1 MTNSQGWIMLYRQ
14 FLEWEWYNDTN
25 TKVLFIHLIL
35 KANHKDNR
43 YKGRL
48 IKRGTLLTGRSM
60 LSKEV
65 GLSEQQVRTSLS
77 KLKSTNEITIE
88 STKQGT
94 VIMIVNYDKYQSAT
108 NEVTTEQP
116 TSNQRVT
123 TNNNDNKEKNEKKD
137 NNISTFLEWF
147 NVQKEVHTGKKG
159 AFKTLSTTDVN
170 NLKQL
175 KRVYEETDF
184 DVAFVGMASNPW
196 VKENGA
202 MNPAHFLRVDN
213 FNRYL
218 DSGVKRLPALSRI
231 AAHTAVQSGGSIL
244 QGYIDK
250 GYTIEEIQNYAK

>member
-48 IKRGTLLTGRSM
+48 VQRGTLLTGRSI

-137 NNISTFLEWF
+137 SKQVPSWNDFKKWGDEKLIGLG
-147 NVQKEVHTGKKG
+147 KEPRLYEYDMKARYEAWVENGWRDSTGKEIERWK
-159 AFKTLSTTDVN
+159 AKLTNTVPY
-170 NLKQL
+170 LKVFEPQ
-175 KRVYEETDF
+175 
-184 DVAFVGMASNPW
+184 A
-196 VKENGA
+196 KENETI
-202 MNPAHFLRVDN
+202 
-213 FNRYL
+213 
-218 DSGVKRLPALSRI
+218 RI
-231 AAHTAVQSGGSIL
+231 PL
-244 QGYIDK
+244 
-250 GYTIEEIQNYAK
+250 

>member
-1 MTNSQGWIMLYRQ
+1 MLYRQ

-48 IKRGTLLTGRSM
+48 VQRGTLLTGRSI

-123 TNNNDNKEKNEKKD
+123 TNNNDNND
-137 NNISTFLEWF
+137 NND
-147 NVQKEVHTGKKG
+147 KEVSKQVPSWDEFKEYGFAKLELLNKDASQYEYSLKAKYESWVDNGWVDGKGQNIVNWKL
-159 AFKTLSTTDVN
+159 KLLSTVPFLKEVKKQKTNSYGGQDIRDVI
-170 NLKQL
+170 
-175 KRVYEETDF
+175 
-184 DVAFVGMASNPW
+184 A
-196 VKENGA
+196 GA
-202 MNPAHFLRVDN
+202 
-213 FNRYL
+213 
-218 DSGVKRLPALSRI
+218 
-231 AAHTAVQSGGSIL
+231 
-244 QGYIDK
+244 
-250 GYTIEEIQNYAK
+250 

>member
-48 IKRGTLLTGRSM
+48 VKRGTLLTGRSI

-94 VIMIVNYDKYQSAT
+94 VIEIVNYDKYQSST
-108 NEVTTEQP
+108 NEITTKQP
-116 TSNQRVT
+116 TSNQRAT
-123 TNNNDNKEKNEKKD
+123 TNNNDNKQYKECKEVKELKKD
-137 NNISTFLEWF
+137 AFELFETWMKYKAEIKDSYKSETSIIQLAKKF
-147 NVQKEVHTGKKG
+147 NSEPLPKL
-159 AFKTLSTTDVN
+159 AFVVN
-170 NLKQL
+170 N
-175 KRVYEETDF
+175 
-184 DVAFVGMASNPW
+184 S
-196 VKENGA
+196 
-202 MNPAHFLRVDN
+202 
-213 FNRYL
+213 
-218 DSGVKRLPALSRI
+218 
-231 AAHTAVQSGGSIL
+231 
-244 QGYIDK
+244 
-250 GYTIEEIQNYAK
+250 IQNGWKGLFWDKYTPEQSSNLPLPKEIKPNVSF